1 MIDFSKRLWF
11 GKEEAGNRWWD
22 KPLQWTVFKNGEA
35 GFAGEHSC
43 MDGRPHITKTCWSIT
58 ANEPSFILV
67 GTPTARLNDYLTK
80 RLLTNKP
87 FPSPP
92 SSTTSTPSTTPLE
105 FVLDSEAIELVKEAE
120 QEFEKHVEPYDV
132 CYLSYDRYGKDE
144 IKKMKCSP
152 DGW

>member
-1 MIDFSKRLWF
+1 VDFSKRLWF
-11 GKEEAGNRWWD
+11 GKEEAGNKWWD

-43 MDGRPHITKTCWSIT
+43 MDGEYQLAQIISSLWEADLNIYNIP
-58 ANEPSFILV
+58 

-92 SSTTSTPSTTPLE
+92 SSTSATPSPTPLP
-105 FVLDSEAIELVKEAE
+105 FSLDAKAKEMISKAE
-120 QEFEKHVEPYDV
+120 KEFEQHVEPYNV
-132 CYLSYDRYGKDE
+132 SYLSYDRYGKDE